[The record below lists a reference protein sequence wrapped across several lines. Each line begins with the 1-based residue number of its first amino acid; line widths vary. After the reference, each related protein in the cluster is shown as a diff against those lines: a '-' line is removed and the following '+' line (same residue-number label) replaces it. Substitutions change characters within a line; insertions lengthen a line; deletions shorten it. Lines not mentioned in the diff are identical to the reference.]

1 MKVVYVLSRHEVE
14 KNGIV
19 YIIPDDELYQKY
31 VNDEAFIDE
40 YGRLINRKPHRVLKE
55 LKHFTYDVS
64 KEDIAVDYSYETSS
78 PPWGIDFLWETAREL
93 WNDEEFRANVKT
105 LYHLKIKPACRK
117 MWKTITGK
125 SKTKA
130 SQIVAK
136 SKLVKETQLTC
147 DTLTNNDI
155 DKIEKD
161 LVYHWFCVLADLAQL
176 KNAGA
181 IDEEYQKW
189 IFEQLSNPIAIEQAN
204 RFLEKNLQILQLHNS
219 NLTGVLNRE
228 LVQNGQ
234 FIPISIDEVRT
245 AVGLVNELDIKENL

>member
-1 MKVVYVLSRHEVE
+1 MSHYEIE
-14 KNGIV
+14 KDGIV
-19 YIIPDDELYQKY
+19 YIIPDDELYRKY

-40 YGRLINRKPHRVLKE
+40 YGRLMNRKPHRVLKE
-55 LKHFTYDVS
+55 LKHFARDLS
-64 KEDIAVDYSYETSS
+64 KEKITVDYNYEAS
-78 PPWGIDFLWETAREL
+78 PLPGWKDFLQEIAYEL
-93 WNDEEFRANVKT
+93 WGDEEFRANVKT
-105 LYHLKIKPACRK
+105 FYLLKIKPACRNI
-117 MWKTITGK
+117 WKTITEK
-125 SKTKA
+125 SETKA

-136 SKLVKETQLTC
+136 SKPVEKTQLTC
-147 DTLTNNDI
+147 DSLTNNDVN
-155 DKIEKD
+155 KIKKD
-161 LVYHWFCVLADLAQL
+161 LLSHWFCVLADLAKL

-204 RFLEKNLQILQLHNS
+204 RFLEENPQILQLHNA

-245 AVGLVNELDIKENL
+245 AVGLVNELDTIERL